1 MPRKRKPWSHVAGK
15 RATTTEPSS
24 RVRVYERPDLPG
36 LYMTCAWD
44 RTASGRP
51 QEMKLPDGM
60 TREAAEALAELTA
73 ARRRERT
80 LAGRDHLG
88 NRKQIQLG
96 DLLERYHA
104 SADADGWSDK
114 HRGDHRRSREFWLGA
129 LGRDAVVEELSKAD
143 VAKAARDARQASTW
157 GARKERKLLAYIR
170 AATRWGCEQAELY
183 PHPPLRGIRLPKYEP
198 DTEELVYD
206 AERETPLL
214 LGGHPSADWRDVL
227 AVNVAA
233 DTGRRISAILS
244 LRAEDIVTDGDQAL
258 LRFRAAFDKGDRGAL
273 VPVSPE
279 TAELLAQALERD
291 LVQEFGWLFP
301 EGRLDH
307 DDPRDKPR
315 GKTTAIKGLHA
326 LEELVGVTRIHGR
339 GFHGLKRAH
348 VTASMEASQGD
359 TALVGDITGNLSAE
373 LLRRVYRKANRK
385 RTAAQVT
392 RVRGRLSGAQKSDE
406 DAREHTREIQGGNN
420 DA

>member
-24 RVRVYERPDLPG
+24 RVRVYERADLPG
-36 LYMTCAWD
+36 IFMTCAWD
-44 RTASGRP
+44 TTSSGRP
-51 QEMKLPDGM
+51 QEMKLPDGI

-73 ARRRERT
+73 ARRRERI
-80 LAGRDHLG
+80 LAGRDDLG
-88 NRKQIQLG
+88 RRQVRLAA
-96 DLLERYHA
+96 LLEAYHA
-104 SADADGWSDK
+104 SSDAEAWSLK
-114 HRGDHRRSREFWLGA
+114 HRGDAERSREFWLHALGAGA
-129 LGRDAVVEELSKAD
+129 LVESLSKAE
-143 VAKAARDARQASTW
+143 VSKAAADARRSATW
-157 GARKERKLLAYIR
+157 GVRKERKLLAYIR

-183 PHPPLRGIRLPKYEP
+183 PHPPLRGLRMPKYEP

-227 AVNVAA
+227 AVNIAA

-244 LRAEDIVTDGDQAL
+244 LRAEDIVTDGDQVL

-315 GKTTAIKGLHA
+315 GKTTAIKGLHG
-326 LEELVGVTRIHGR
+326 LEELVGVTRIRGR

-348 VTASMEASQGD
+348 VTASMETSQGD

-406 DAREHTREIQGGNN
+406 DAREHTRETEGESS